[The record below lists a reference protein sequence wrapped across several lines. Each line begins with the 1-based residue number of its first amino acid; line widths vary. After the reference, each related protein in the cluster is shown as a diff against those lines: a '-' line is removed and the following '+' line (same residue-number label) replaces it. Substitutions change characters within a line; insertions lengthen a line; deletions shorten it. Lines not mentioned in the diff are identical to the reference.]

1 MVWYNSP
8 SWDQRSHS
16 CPLGVDWM
24 SDLIGDTVFI
34 NCMSPVCWLGHDLS
48 TSVELP
54 WMAVAASGLTTLK
67 VTFWHIFDKF
77 YGTVYRCCS
86 LGSSCTSVCSLI
98 TARWYEYKVV
108 RNAGSLGLKTV
119 IWKEEAKHHVDTQ
132 SLISFSDHC
141 VTSTCPL
148 LLSWS

>member
-8 SWDQRSHS
+8 SWDRRSQS
-16 CPLGVDWM
+16 CLLGVDWM
-24 SDLIGDTVFI
+24 SDLIGDAVFI
-34 NCMSPVCWLGHDLS
+34 NFMSPVRWLGHDLS

-54 WMAVAASGLTTLK
+54 WMAIAVSCLTTLK
-67 VTFWHIFDKF
+67 VTFWHVFEKF
-77 YGTVYRCCS
+77 YGTVYRGCS

-98 TARWYEYKVV
+98 AAKWYEYKAV

-119 IWKEEAKHHVDTQ
+119 IWKEKAKHHVDTQ

-141 VTSTCPL
+141 VASACPL